1 VSFFAFS
8 TLFYWILT
16 VAHCFFPLFRQ
27 ISLYQFDLSSD
38 DENEGDSNSIQHQ
51 IEILTKYCK
60 DHAISR
66 YQIYKDDGFSGTNF
80 KRPGF
85 LDMIGDI
92 EAGLVNMVIVK
103 DMSRFGRNYLEV
115 GLYTEIR
122 FPEMGVRFIAVNDGV
137 DSDDQMGND
146 FTPFRNIINEWYAK
160 DTSKKIR
167 AVFRNKGMSG
177 QRLAVNAPYGYIKGE
192 DGHLLVDEET
202 APVVELIFQLC
213 VEGNGPGKI
222 ARMLK
227 EREIPTPGTITF
239 QRTGQTSRYFPDDP
253 CRWNPATVLSI
264 LGQDA
269 YLGRTTNF
277 KTTKLSYKSK
287 KTVINSPDKWAVF
300 EGTHEAI
307 IDKETWEIVQKS
319 REHRRRPTKMGE
331 MGLFSGLA
339 YCADCGA
346 KLYHHRSITLTKEQ
360 ESYICS
366 NYQSRK
372 KCTAHY
378 IRAVVLEQLVLQNL
392 QRVVAYAQED
402 ENEFVRRVME
412 NKTAVQRA
420 EQEQAKRKLEKQER
434 RISELDRI
442 IQQLYEDRV
451 SGALSAERFA
461 KLSGGYEKEQEEL
474 KQSAKELQAIVNTI
488 ETQAVNVQS
497 FLKIVRKYTAPT
509 ELTPALLR
517 EFVEKIVVH
526 APDKSSGHR
535 TQRIDVHYNFIG
547 EIDFSP
553 EYSQVSRQT
562 TA

>member
-1 VSFFAFS
+1 MVTAG
-8 TLFYWILT
+8 LE
-16 VAHCFFPLFRQ
+16 AMMNRQ
-27 ISLYQFDLSSD
+27 YNNQGEKWTALYVRLSRD

-60 DHAISR
+60 DHDISR

-553 EYSQVSRQT
+553 EYSRVSRQT
-562 TA
+562 TT

>member
-1 VSFFAFS
+1 MDCTTVCKERAARPLAHPKPILMGTGSAKTALPNQRIAD
-8 TLFYWILT
+8 TLEQLDADTETLLSIGREHLCQSSVLRYQQEDGLNTVLPYGLRRVKALRTLT
-16 VAHCFFPLFRQ
+16 TESAAVLMPYRVQ
-27 ISLYQFDLSSD
+27 EIQDPGGLSYGI
-38 DENEGDSNSIQHQ
+38 N
-51 IEILTKYCK
+51 
-60 DHAISR
+60 AISR
-66 YQIYKDDGFSGTNF
+66 NLLICDRKRLISPHGFYLGVSGSG
-80 KRPGF
+80 K
-85 LDMIGDI
+85 
-92 EAGLVNMVIVK
+92 
-103 DMSRFGRNYLEV
+103 S
-115 GLYTEIR
+115 
-122 FPEMGVRFIAVNDGV
+122 MG
-137 DSDDQMGND
+137 
-146 FTPFRNIINEWYAK
+146 INEWYAK

-253 CRWNPATVLSI
+253 CRWNAATVQRI
-264 LGQDA
+264 LEQDT

-378 IRAVVLEQLVLQNL
+378 IRAIVLEQLVLQNL

-402 ENEFVRRVME
+402 EDEFVRRVME

-420 EQEQAKRKLEKQER
+420 EQEQAKRRLEKQER

-474 KQSAKELQAIVNTI
+474 KQSAKELQTIVNTI

>member
-1 VSFFAFS
+1 MVTAG
-8 TLFYWILT
+8 LE
-16 VAHCFFPLFRQ
+16 AMMNRQ
-27 ISLYQFDLSSD
+27 YNNQGEKWTALYVRLSRD

-253 CRWNPATVLSI
+253 FRWNAATVQRI
-264 LGQDA
+264 LEQDT

>member
-1 VSFFAFS
+1 MD
-8 TLFYWILT
+8 
-16 VAHCFFPLFRQ
+16 RQ
-27 ISLYQFDLSSD
+27 YNNQGEKWAALYVRLSRD

-51 IEILTKYCK
+51 IEIITKYC
-60 DHAISR
+60 DNHGIFR
-66 YQIYKDDGFSGTNF
+66 YKVYKDDGFSGTSF

-85 LDMIGDI
+85 LEMMGDI
-92 EAGLVNMVIVK
+92 EAGLVDMVIVK

-115 GLYTEIR
+115 GMYTEIR
-122 FPEMGVRFIAVNDGV
+122 FPELGVRFIAINDGV

-177 QRLAVNAPYGYIKGE
+177 QRLATNAPYGYIKGE
-192 DGHLLVDEET
+192 DGNLLVDEET

-213 VEGNGPGKI
+213 AEGNGPGKI

-227 EREIPTPGTITF
+227 ERGIPTPGTIEF
-239 QRTGQTSRYFPDDP
+239 QRTGRTRNYHPDNP
-253 CRWNPATVLSI
+253 CGWNESSI
-264 LGQDA
+264 ANILEQDA

-287 KTVINSPDKWAVF
+287 KTIENTPDKWVVF
-300 EGTHEAI
+300 EDTHKAI
-307 IDKETWEIVQKS
+307 IDPETWEIVQKA
-319 REHRRRPTKMGE
+319 REQRRRPTKMGE
-331 MGLFSGLA
+331 MGMFSGLA

-346 KLYHHRSITLTKEQ
+346 RLYHCRTTSWTYEQ
-360 ESYICS
+360 ECYTCATYRNKKGCS
-366 NYQSRK
+366 
-372 KCTAHY
+372 AHY

-402 ENEFVRRVME
+402 EDEFVRRIME
-412 NKTAVQRA
+412 NKMALQRT
-420 EQEQAKRKLEKQER
+420 EQEKAKRKLEKQER
-434 RISELDRI
+434 RYNELDAI
-442 IQQLYEDRV
+442 IQRLYEDHV
-451 SGALSAERFA
+451 VGKLSEERFA
-461 KLSGGYEKEQEEL
+461 KLSEGYEQEQAAL
-474 KQSAKELQAIVNTI
+474 KQSIEDLSAIVHAAQ
-488 ETQAVNVQS
+488 TQAVNVQS
-497 FLKIVRKYTAPT
+497 FLKIVKKYTQPT

-535 TQRIDVHYNFIG
+535 VQRIDVHYNFIG

-553 EYSQVSRQT
+553 EFSWYSKKT

>member
-1 VSFFAFS
+1 M
-8 TLFYWILT
+8 T
-16 VAHCFFPLFRQ
+16 RQ
-27 ISLYQFDLSSD
+27 PEKDTAIYTRLSRD
-38 DENEGDSNSIQHQ
+38 DELQGDSNSIIHQ
-51 IEILTKYCK
+51 KELISKYAA
-60 DHAISR
+60 DHGFRNIR
-66 YQIYKDDGFSGTNF
+66 FFVDDGFSGTNF
-80 KRPGF
+80 QRPGF
-85 LDMIGDI
+85 QEMLSEI
-92 EAGLVNMVIVK
+92 EAGKIGTVIVK

-553 EYSQVSRQT
+553 EYSRVSRQT

>member
-1 VSFFAFS
+1 M
-8 TLFYWILT
+8 
-16 VAHCFFPLFRQ
+16 
-27 ISLYQFDLSSD
+27 LS
-38 DENEGDSNSIQHQ
+38 
-51 IEILTKYCK
+51 
-60 DHAISR
+60 
-66 YQIYKDDGFSGTNF
+66 
-80 KRPGF
+80 
-85 LDMIGDI
+85 DI
-92 EAGLVNMVIVK
+92 EAGYVSMVVVK

-177 QRLAVNAPYGYIKGE
+177 QRLATNAPYGYIKGK

-213 VEGNGPGKI
+213 AEGNGPGKI
-222 ARMLK
+222 ARILK
-227 EREIPTPGTITF
+227 ERGISTPGTIEF
-239 QRTGQTSRYFPDDP
+239 QRTGRTRNYHPEAP
-253 CRWNPATVLSI
+253 CRWTSDTIADI
-264 LGQDA
+264 LEQDA

-287 KTVINSPDKWAVF
+287 KTIENTPDKWVVF
-300 EGTHEAI
+300 ENTHKAI
-307 IDKETWEIVQKS
+307 IDPETWEIVQKV
-319 REHRRRPTKMGE
+319 RQQRRRPTRMGE

-346 KLYHHRSITLTKEQ
+346 KLYHCRSASWTHEQ
-360 ESYICS
+360 ECYTCATYRGKKGCS
-366 NYQSRK
+366 
-372 KCTAHY
+372 AHY

-402 ENEFVRRVME
+402 EDEFVRRIME
-412 NKTAVQRA
+412 NKMALQRT
-420 EQEQAKRKLEKQER
+420 EQEKAKRKLEKQER
-434 RISELDRI
+434 RFNELDAI
-442 IQQLYEDRV
+442 IQRLYEDHV
-451 SGALSAERFA
+451 VGKLSEERFA
-461 KLSGGYEKEQEEL
+461 KLSEGYEQEQAEL
-474 KQSAKELQAIVNTI
+474 KQSIEDLSAIVHAAQ
-488 ETQAVNVQS
+488 TQAVNVQS
-497 FLKIVRKYTAPT
+497 FLKIVKKYTQPT

-535 TQRIDVHYNFIG
+535 VQRIDVHYNFIG

-553 EYSQVSRQT
+553 EFSRYSKKT

>member
-1 VSFFAFS
+1 MVTAG
-8 TLFYWILT
+8 LE
-16 VAHCFFPLFRQ
+16 AMMNRQ
-27 ISLYQFDLSSD
+27 YNNQGKKWTALYVRLSRD

-60 DHAISR
+60 DHDISR

-461 KLSGGYEKEQEEL
+461 KLSGGYEKEQKEL

-553 EYSQVSRQT
+553 EYSRVSRQT

>member
-1 VSFFAFS
+1 MVTAG
-8 TLFYWILT
+8 LE
-16 VAHCFFPLFRQ
+16 AMMNRQ
-27 ISLYQFDLSSD
+27 YNNQGEKWTALYVRLSRD

-60 DHAISR
+60 DHDISR

-253 CRWNPATVLSI
+253 CRWNAATVQRI
-264 LGQDA
+264 LEQDA

>member
-1 VSFFAFS
+1 M
-8 TLFYWILT
+8 
-16 VAHCFFPLFRQ
+16 FRQ

-60 DHAISR
+60 DHDISR

-553 EYSQVSRQT
+553 EYSRVSRQT

>member
-1 VSFFAFS
+1 MVTAG
-8 TLFYWILT
+8 LE
-16 VAHCFFPLFRQ
+16 AMMNRQ
-27 ISLYQFDLSSD
+27 YNNQGEKWTALYVRLSRD

-547 EIDFSP
+547 EIDFSL
-553 EYSQVSRQT
+553 EYSRVSRQT